1 MSKSIVEGEK
11 SFPVLIVQVGNGV
24 RTELVPVKIPF
35 SVIFKDS
42 FPEVSFFGAESLKKW
57 GSGCQDFRKICAEE
71 SVKHR
76 QNQLKLAEG
85 TRQLNQSIDIFN
97 GKEFFTVSIILCK

>member
-1 MSKSIVEGEK
+1 MSNSIVEGEK

-24 RTELVPVKIPF
+24 RTELVPVEIPF
-35 SVIFKDS
+35 SVIFKDIL
-42 FPEVSFFGAESLKKW
+42 PEVSFFGAETFKISEKFVKII
-57 GSGCQDFRKICAEE
+57 RKICAEE

-76 QNQLKLAEG
+76 QNQLKLDEG
-85 TRQLNQSIDIFN
+85 TRQLNQSIDMFN

>member
-1 MSKSIVEGEK
+1 MEGEK

-24 RTELVPVKIPF
+24 RIEMVPVEIPF
-35 SVIFKDS
+35 PVIFKDIFS
-42 FPEVSFFGAESLKKW
+42 RGDFFRCRNLKKW

-71 SVKHR
+71 SVKDR
-76 QNQLKLAEG
+76 QSQLKLAEG